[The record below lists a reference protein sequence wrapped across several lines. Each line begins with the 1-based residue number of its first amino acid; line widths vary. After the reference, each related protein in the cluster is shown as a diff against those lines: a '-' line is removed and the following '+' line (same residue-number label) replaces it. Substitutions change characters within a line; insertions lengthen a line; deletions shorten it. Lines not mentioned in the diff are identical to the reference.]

1 MFAMAQA
8 HAEVFTRLLR
18 VLSDGNDKISV
29 QDGADF
35 SQALTDLAERMER
48 SAEIMRE
55 LVQAIRSD
63 PVMESPALTPR
74 EYEILTHLAG
84 GRSNAEIAKA
94 TWVSENTVKFH
105 IKNIFRKL
113 GVRDRGQAMMMARA
127 MLRRLDPS
135 APA

>member
-1 MFAMAQA
+1 MMAQA

-18 VLSDGNDKISV
+18 VLSNGNETISA

-55 LVQAIRSD
+55 LVQAISANR
-63 PVMESPALTPR
+63 VVEAPALTPR
-74 EYEILTHLAG
+74 EYEMLTHLASG
-84 GRSNAEIAKA
+84 LGNAEIAKL

-105 IKNIFRKL
+105 IKNVFRKL

-135 APA
+135 APV